1 MSRSPIKITPS
12 SSVAEEVELKSSCKR
27 DDSILKSAII
37 HMLTG
42 WPKHEKDI
50 PDNLRE
56 LFNVR
61 SLLSV
66 SNGFRT
72 NADIIVISTALGPY
86 LLDKIHAG
94 HQGIT
99 KCLEGARV
107 YARWPGITRDIM
119 HVFGACDRCQVN
131 RPSQHREPLM
141 STPLPTGPWQRE
153 VVDLCSSQGKDYKVV
168 VVVDYYSRWIDILQ
182 LRNTISAAYIAKLND
197 IFAKFGIPIELVTDD
212 AAQFSSSDYKSFAEQ
227 NGLHL

>member
-12 SSVAEEVELKSSCKR
+12 SSVAEEVELESNCTR
-27 DDSILKSAII
+27 DDFILKSAII
-37 HMLTG
+37 HTLTG
-42 WPKHEKDI
+42 WPKYEKDI

-72 NADIIVISTALGPY
+72 NADMIVIPTALGPD
-86 LLDKIHAG
+86 LLDKIDAG

-99 KCLEGARV
+99 KCLERARV
-107 YARWPGITRDIM
+107 SARWPGITRDIM
-119 HVFGACDRCQVN
+119 HVFGACDRCQVH

-141 STPLPTGPWQRE
+141 STSLPWQRE

-168 VVVDYYSRWIDILQ
+168 VVVIDYHSRWIDILHP
-182 LRNTISAAYIAKLND
+182 RNTISAAYIAKLND
-197 IFAKFGIPIELVTDD
+197 IFARFDIPIELVTDD
-212 AAQFSSSDYKSFAEQ
+212 AAQFSSSDFKSFAEQ